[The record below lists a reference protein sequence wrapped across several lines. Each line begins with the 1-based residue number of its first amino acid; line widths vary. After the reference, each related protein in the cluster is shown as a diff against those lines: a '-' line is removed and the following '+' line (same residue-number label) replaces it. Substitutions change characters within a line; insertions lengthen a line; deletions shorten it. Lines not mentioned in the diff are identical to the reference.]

1 MGGAGP
7 LHLYYADRRCLADD
21 LVATLVTAA
30 DRERSA
36 ALTHPR
42 RRAEFLAGRA
52 LLRYAL
58 EQFTGR
64 SAHSHE
70 LRATP
75 EGKPEC
81 VAGPAISLSHS
92 GDILV
97 CAVASGDA
105 IGVDVET
112 RRPRTSAAT
121 VAAQYFSPVE
131 ASWIEADPDRRF
143 QMLWVLKEAYL
154 KALGV
159 GLAGGLSSLECRIE
173 PPSIKARVGA
183 GAAAPNL
190 ALYSGRGCYLGV
202 AWLGEPRRAISVS
215 SWLRPGAEDALGP
228 FDRIAATAR
237 VSSPPP
243 LP

>member
-1 MGGAGP
+1 MGGASA
-7 LHLYYADRRCLADD
+7 LHLYYADRRHLADE
-21 LVATLVTAA
+21 LVATFVTAP
-30 DRERSA
+30 DRERCA

-42 RRAEFLAGRA
+42 RRAECLAGRA
-52 LLRYAL
+52 LLRHAL

-64 SAHSHE
+64 SGLSHE

-92 GDILV
+92 GEILV
-97 CAVASGDA
+97 CAVASGGS

-112 RRPRTSAAT
+112 RRPRTPART
-121 VAAQYFSPVE
+121 LAAQYFSPLE

-159 GLAGGLSSLECRIE
+159 GLAGGLGSLECRIE
-173 PPSIKARVGA
+173 PPSIEARV
-183 GAAAPNL
+183 AADSAVPNL
-190 ALYSGRGCYLGV
+190 GLYSGRGCYLGI
-202 AWLGEPRRAISVS
+202 AWLGEPRRTINVA
-215 SWLRPGAEDALGP
+215 SWVPTGAEDKLGP
-228 FDRIAATAR
+228 LERVAATR
-237 VSSPPP
+237 
-243 LP
+243 

>member
-7 LHLYYADRRCLADD
+7 LHLYYADRRHLADE
-21 LVATLVTAA
+21 LVATFVTAA
-30 DRERSA
+30 DRERYAEA
-36 ALTHPR
+36 AHSR
-42 RRAEFLAGRA
+42 RRAEYLAGRA

-64 SAHSHE
+64 SGHSHE

-81 VAGPAISLSHS
+81 AAGPAISLSHS
-92 GDILV
+92 GDIVV
-97 CAVASGDA
+97 CAVASGGA

-112 RRPRTSAAT
+112 RKARTSAMT
-121 VAAQYFSPVE
+121 LAAQYFSPLE
-131 ASWIEADPDRRF
+131 AAWIEADPDRRF

-159 GLAGGLSSLECRIE
+159 GLAGGLGSLECRIE
-173 PPSIKARVGA
+173 PPSIEARVGA

-190 ALYSGRGCYLGV
+190 GLYAGRACYLGV
-202 AWLGEPRRAISVS
+202 AWLGEPRQAISVA
-215 SWLRPGAEDALGP
+215 SWVPTGAEDALGP
-228 FDRIAATAR
+228 FERIAATA
-237 VSSPPP
+237 
-243 LP
+243 

>member
-7 LHLYYADRRCLADD
+7 LHIYYADRRSLSDD
-21 LVATLVTAA
+21 LVATFVTAA
-30 DRERSA
+30 DRERCA

-42 RRAEFLAGRA
+42 RRAEYLAGRA

-64 SAHSHE
+64 GAHSHE

-92 GDILV
+92 GDIVV
-97 CAVASGDA
+97 CAVASGSA

-112 RRPRTSAAT
+112 RTLRTSSVTLAEQHFT
-121 VAAQYFSPVE
+121 PSE
-131 ASWIEADPDRRF
+131 ASWVGVDPDRRF

-159 GLAGGLSSLECRIE
+159 GLAGGLSSLQCRIE
-173 PPSIKARVGA
+173 PPSIEAKVGA
-183 GAAAPNL
+183 GAGAPNL

-202 AWLGEPRRAISVS
+202 AWLGEARRAISVA
-215 SWLRPGAEDALGP
+215 SWLPAGAEDALGP
-228 FDRIAATAR
+228 FERIAATI
-237 VSSPPP
+237 
-243 LP
+243 

>member
-1 MGGAGP
+1 MGGASA
-7 LHLYYADRRCLADD
+7 LHLYYADRRTLSDE
-21 LVATLVTAA
+21 LVATFVTAA
-30 DRERSA
+30 DHERCA

-52 LLRYAL
+52 LLRHAL

-64 SAHSHE
+64 SGRSHE

-92 GDILV
+92 GDIVV
-97 CAVASGDA
+97 CAVGSGDA

-112 RRPRTSAAT
+112 RRPRAPAMTL
-121 VAAQYFSPVE
+121 AAQYFSPLE
-131 ASWIEADPDRRF
+131 GSWIEADPDRRF

-154 KALGV
+154 KVLGV
-159 GLAGGLSSLECRIE
+159 GLAGGLRSLECRIE
-173 PPSIKARVGA
+173 PPSIEARVGA

-190 ALYSGRGCYLGV
+190 ALYSGRGCYLGI
-202 AWLGEPRRAISVS
+202 AWLGEPRRAISVA
-215 SWLRPGAEDALGP
+215 SWLPTGAEDVLGP
-228 FDRIAATAR
+228 FERIATTA
-237 VSSPPP
+237 
-243 LP
+243 

>member
-1 MGGAGP
+1 MGGAGS
-7 LHLYYADRRCLADD
+7 LHLYYADRRTLTDE
-21 LVATLVTAA
+21 LVATFVTAA
-30 DRERSA
+30 DRERCA
-36 ALTHPR
+36 ALMHPR

-52 LLRYAL
+52 LLRHAL

-64 SAHSHE
+64 KAHSHE
-70 LRATP
+70 LRVTP

-92 GDILV
+92 GDIVV
-97 CAVASGDA
+97 CAVASGSA

-112 RRPRTSAAT
+112 RKPRPPAVTT
-121 VAAQYFSPVE
+121 LAAQYFSPFE
-131 ASWIEADPDRRF
+131 AAWIEADPDRRF

-173 PPSIKARVGA
+173 PPSLVARVAA

-190 ALYSGRGCYLGV
+190 ALYSGRACYLGV
-202 AWLGEPRRAISVS
+202 AWLGEPRRAVSVA
-215 SWLRPGAEDALGP
+215 SWLPAGAKDALGP
-228 FDRIAATAR
+228 FARIATTA
-237 VSSPPP
+237 
-243 LP
+243 

>member
-1 MGGAGP
+1 MGRAGP

-64 SAHSHE
+64 SGPSHE
-70 LRATP
+70 LRVTA

-92 GDILV
+92 GEILA
-97 CAVASGDA
+97 CAVAAGSS

-112 RRPRTSAAT
+112 RKPRTPAMALT
-121 VAAQYFSPVE
+121 AQYFSAFEV
-131 ASWIEADPDRRF
+131 SWVEADPDRRF

-154 KALGV
+154 KALGM
-159 GLAGGLSSLECRIE
+159 GLAGGLGSLECRVE
-173 PPSIKARVGA
+173 PPLIEARIAEGEA
-183 GAAAPNL
+183 PPNL
-190 ALYSGRGCYLGV
+190 GLFAGRTCHLGV
-202 AWLGEPRRAISVS
+202 AWFGEPTRPINVA
-215 SWLRPGAEDALGP
+215 SWFPAGGEDVLGP
-228 FDRIAATAR
+228 FERFATTGA
-237 VSSPPP
+237 PQ
-243 LP
+243 

>member
-1 MGGAGP
+1 MRGTGP
-7 LHLYYADRRCLADD
+7 LHLYYADRRCLADEV
-21 LVATLVTAA
+21 VARFVTAA
-30 DRERSA
+30 DRERCA
-36 ALTHPR
+36 AATHPR
-42 RRAEFLAGRA
+42 RRAECLAGRA
-52 LLRYAL
+52 LLRHAL

-64 SAHSHE
+64 SGPSHE

-92 GDILV
+92 GEIVV
-97 CAVASGDA
+97 CAVAAGGS

-112 RRPRTSAAT
+112 RRPRTPVMAL
-121 VAAQYFSPVE
+121 AAQYFSPLE

-159 GLAGGLSSLECRIE
+159 GLAGGLGSLECRIE
-173 PPSIKARVGA
+173 PPSIEGRVAG

-190 ALYSGRGCYLGV
+190 ALYEGRGGYLGV
-202 AWLGEPRRAISVS
+202 AWLGEPRRAIRMA
-215 SWLRPGAEDALGP
+215 SWIPAGAEDMP
-228 FDRIAATAR
+228 DSFEQIAATA
-237 VSSPPP
+237 
-243 LP
+243 

>member
-1 MGGAGP
+1 MGGDGA
-7 LHLYYADRRCLADD
+7 LHLYYADRRHLADE

-30 DRERSA
+30 DQDRCA

-42 RRAEFLAGRA
+42 RRAEYLAGRA
-52 LLRYAL
+52 LLRHAL

-64 SAHSHE
+64 SGHSHE

-92 GDILV
+92 GEIV
-97 CAVASGDA
+97 MCAVASGGA

-112 RRPRTSAAT
+112 RKPRTPAGT
-121 VAAQYFSPVE
+121 IAAQYFSPLEAAWVE
-131 ASWIEADPDRRF
+131 GDPDRRF

-159 GLAGGLSSLECRIE
+159 GLAGGLGSLECRIE
-173 PPSIKARVGA
+173 PPSIEARVAA

-190 ALYSGRGCYLGV
+190 GLYSGRGCYFGV
-202 AWLGEPRRAISVS
+202 AWLGAPVRTVSVA
-215 SWLRPGAEDALGP
+215 SWVPAGAEDALGP
-228 FDRIAATAR
+228 LERIAATA
-237 VSSPPP
+237 
-243 LP
+243 